1 MKGKRIQTRYM
12 KRAITLWSESGGVGK
27 TTMATNVAAAL
38 ARRDERVLVI
48 DLDPQLG
55 SLTDHV
61 GYQDLKT
68 GDEEHL
74 GDVLLDEEKD
84 VESLIV
90 ETGDFDLVPSHE
102 GLANIESEMAAR
114 NTSLREF
121 QLRSALKS
129 VAGEYDYFVVD
140 PPATLNVLVDN
151 ALVAARNVLI
161 PIELTRKGSIS
172 IEGLEDTLDSMER
185 GFQKFDDD
193 FDLGILAVVP
203 NEVGDSNI
211 YRETREELETAGKP
225 VTPFG
230 VRKRDVLKEAWKR
243 QMNVFEFAESDETR
257 DLREYEEDLLTNFE
271 HLARIVERGT
281 VDVPEVEA

>member
-1 MKGKRIQTRYM
+1 M

-27 TTMATNVAAAL
+27 TTMATNVSAAL
-38 ARRDERVLVI
+38 GRRDERVLVI

-68 GDEEHL
+68 HDGEHL

-84 VESLIV
+84 IESLIV
-90 ETGDFDLVPSHE
+90 ETEDFDLVPSHE

-211 YRETREELETAGKP
+211 YRDTREELEAAGKP

-243 QMNVFEFAESDETR
+243 QMNVFEFAESEETR
-257 DLREYEEDLLTNFE
+257 DLREYEEDLLANFE

>member
-1 MKGKRIQTRYM
+1 M

-27 TTMATNVAAAL
+27 TTMATNVSAAL
-38 ARRDERVLVI
+38 GRRDERVLVI

-68 GDEEHL
+68 HDGEHL

-84 VESLIV
+84 IESLIV
-90 ETGDFDLVPSHE
+90 ETEDFDLVPSHE

-211 YRETREELETAGKP
+211 YRDTRKELEAAGKP

-243 QMNVFEFAESDETR
+243 QMNVFEFAESEETR
-257 DLREYEEDLLTNFE
+257 DLREYEEDLLANFE

>member
-1 MKGKRIQTRYM
+1 MRDKGISTDCM

-27 TTMATNVAAAL
+27 TTMATNISAAL
-38 ARRDERVLVI
+38 GRQDERVLVI

-61 GYQDLKT
+61 GYQELKT
-68 GDEEHL
+68 GDRDHL
-74 GDVLLDEEKD
+74 GDVLLNDEKD
-84 VESLIV
+84 IESLIV
-90 ETGDFDLVPSHE
+90 ETEDFDLVPSHE

-129 VAGEYDYFVVD
+129 VASEYDYFIID

-151 ALVAARNVLI
+151 ALVAARNVVI

-185 GFQKFDDD
+185 GFKKFDDG
-193 FDLGILAVVP
+193 FNLGILAVVP

-211 YRETREELETAGKP
+211 YRDTREELETDGKP

-230 VRKRDVLKEAWKR
+230 VRKRDVLKEAWKN
-243 QMNVFEFAESDETR
+243 QMNLFEFAESEETR
-257 DLREYEEDLLTNFE
+257 DLREYEEDLLSNFE
-271 HLARIVERGT
+271 QLARIIQRGT
-281 VDVPEVEA
+281 VEAVEVEA

>member
-1 MKGKRIQTRYM
+1 M

-38 ARRDERVLVI
+38 GRRGERVLVI

-61 GYQDLKT
+61 SYQELKT
-68 GDEEHL
+68 GDRDHL
-74 GDVLLDEEKD
+74 GHVLLDDEKD
-84 VESLIV
+84 VRSLIV
-90 ETGDFDLVPSHE
+90 EAGDFDLLPSHE

-121 QLRSALKS
+121 QLRSALKPLAS
-129 VAGEYDYFVVD
+129 EYDYFIID

-151 ALVAARNVLI
+151 ALVAARNVVI

-185 GFQKFDDD
+185 GFRKFDDD
-193 FDLGILAVVP
+193 FTLGILAVVP

-211 YRETREELETAGKP
+211 YRDTREELEAGGKP

-230 VRKRDVLKEAWKR
+230 VRKRDVLKEAWKN
-243 QMNVFEFAESDETR
+243 QMNVFEFAESEDTR
-257 DLREYEEDLLTNFE
+257 DLREYEHDLLANFE
-271 HLARIVERGT
+271 HLAKIIEHGT
-281 VDVPEVEA
+281 VDVEAEA

>member
-1 MKGKRIQTRYM
+1 M
-12 KRAITLWSESGGVGK
+12 KRAVTLWSESGGVGK

-38 ARRDERVLVI
+38 GRRGERVLVV

-61 GYQDLKT
+61 GYQELKT
-68 GDEEHL
+68 GDREHL
-74 GDVLLDEEKD
+74 GDVLLDDEKD
-84 VESLIV
+84 LRSLIV
-90 ETGDFDLVPSHE
+90 ETEDFDLVPSHE

-121 QLRSALKS
+121 QLRSALKP
-129 VAGEYDYFVVD
+129 VASEYDYFLID

-151 ALVAARNVLI
+151 ALVAARNVVI

-185 GFQKFDDD
+185 GFRKFDDS
-193 FDLGILAVVP
+193 FKLGILAIVP

-211 YRETREELETAGKP
+211 YRDTREELESGGKP

-230 VRKRDVLKEAWKR
+230 VRKRDVLKEAWKN

-257 DLREYEEDLLTNFE
+257 DLREYEEDLLSNFE
-271 HLARIVERGT
+271 LLAQIIERGS
-281 VDVPEVEA
+281 VDVEVEA

>member
-1 MKGKRIQTRYM
+1 MRGKRITTDCM

-38 ARRDERVLVI
+38 GRRGERVLVV

-61 GYQDLKT
+61 GYQELKT
-68 GDEEHL
+68 GDRDHL
-74 GDVLLDEEKD
+74 GHVLLNDEKD
-84 VESLIV
+84 VQSLIV
-90 ETGDFDLVPSHE
+90 ETADFDLVPSHE

-129 VAGEYDYFVVD
+129 VADEYDYFIID

-151 ALVAARNVLI
+151 ALVAARNVVI

-185 GFQKFDDD
+185 GFRKFDDS
-193 FDLGILAVVP
+193 FKLGILAVVP

-211 YRETREELETAGKP
+211 YRDTRDELEEGGKP
-225 VTPFG
+225 VTPFS

-257 DLREYEEDLLTNFE
+257 DLREYEEDLLSNFE
-271 HLARIVERGT
+271 HLARIIEQGT
-281 VDVPEVEA
+281 VDVEVEA

>member
-1 MKGKRIQTRYM
+1 M

-27 TTMATNVAAAL
+27 TTMATNVSAAL
-38 ARRDERVLVI
+38 SRQDERVLVI

-61 GYQDLKT
+61 GYQELKT
-68 GDEEHL
+68 GDRDHL
-74 GDVLLDEEKD
+74 GDVLLDDEKD
-84 VESLIV
+84 IRSLIV
-90 ETGDFDLVPSHE
+90 ETEDFDLVTSHE

-129 VAGEYDYFVVD
+129 VASEYDYFIID

-185 GFQKFDDD
+185 GFKKFDDS
-193 FDLGILAVVP
+193 FKLGILAVVP

-211 YRETREELETAGKP
+211 YRDTREELEMDGKP

-230 VRKRDVLKEAWKR
+230 VRKRDVLKEAWKN
-243 QMNVFEFAESDETR
+243 QMNLFEFAESEETR
-257 DLREYEEDLLTNFE
+257 NLREYEEDLLANFE
-271 HLARIVERGT
+271 QLARIVQQGT
-281 VDVPEVEA
+281 VDAVEVKA